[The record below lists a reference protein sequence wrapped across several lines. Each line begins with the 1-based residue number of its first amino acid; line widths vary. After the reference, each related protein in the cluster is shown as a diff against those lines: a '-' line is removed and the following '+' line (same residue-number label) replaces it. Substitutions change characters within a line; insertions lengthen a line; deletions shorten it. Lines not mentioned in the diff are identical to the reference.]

1 MSKRANNEGS
11 VYKRSDGRWFG
22 SVDLGYVGGKRR
34 RRTVSA
40 GTQEAA
46 LAKLR
51 KLQAQVERGHH
62 DLDPNSTVAAWLDG
76 WLATVV
82 EERLVSGRLR
92 PSTAVS
98 YRAHVSGH
106 LVPSIGRVKLAK
118 LSPQHVRQ
126 LHADL
131 RAKGLSQATIGRVH
145 ATLRKA
151 LSDAVADELV
161 FRNVAKLVPPPSA
174 PRPEVQP
181 LTLDQ
186 TLQLLAAVRGTRH
199 EAAYVLM
206 LTVGLRLGEVLGLRW
221 SDIDIDG
228 GGLRVR
234 RQLRRVAG
242 ELTFSEPKSS
252 RSRRTVSL
260 PGSAIDALT
269 RHRQAQ
275 TVTTID
281 GLVFPSTVG
290 TPMEPRG
297 LQRHWTG
304 VSATA
309 KRKATPGLRDQLG
322 MPTVR
327 LHDLRHSA
335 ASLMLAGGVPMRAVM
350 ETLGHASMT
359 LTSDT
364 YSHVMDE
371 VRRDVATRMDRV
383 LGG

>member
-1 MSKRANNEGS
+1 
-11 VYKRSDGRWFG
+11 
-22 SVDLGYVGGKRR
+22 
-34 RRTVSA
+34 
-40 GTQEAA
+40 
-46 LAKLR
+46 
-51 KLQAQVERGHH
+51 
-62 DLDPNSTVAAWLDG
+62 
-76 WLATVV
+76 
-82 EERLVSGRLR
+82 
-92 PSTAVS
+92 
-98 YRAHVSGH
+98 
-106 LVPSIGRVKLAK
+106 
-118 LSPQHVRQ
+118 
-126 LHADL
+126 
-131 RAKGLSQATIGRVH
+131 
-145 ATLRKA
+145 
-151 LSDAVADELV
+151 
-161 FRNVAKLVPPPSA
+161 
-174 PRPEVQP
+174 
-181 LTLDQ
+181 
-186 TLQLLAAVRGTRH
+186 
-199 EAAYVLM
+199 VLM

-221 SDIDIDG
+221 SDIDLDG
-228 GGLRVR
+228 GTLLVR
-234 RQLRRVAG
+234 RQLRRVGG
-242 ELTFSEPKSS
+242 ELTFSAPKSS

-260 PGSAIDALT
+260 PGSAMDALA

-309 KRKATPGLRDQLG
+309 KRRATPCLRDQLG

-364 YSHVMDE
+364 YSRVMDE
-371 VRRDVATRMDRV
+371 VRRDVATRMGRV